1 LISPGISVVY
11 ILRKQQMSA
20 GGQRGIDISGI
31 NTLRIQYASDF
42 VTSER
47 LQLVYQTFA
56 STTGAN
62 AYINETPN
70 ATGSYL
76 DFLQGRKE
84 VRACID
90 CSGLSFGGLSR
101 SFRT

>member
-1 LISPGISVVY
+1 
-11 ILRKQQMSA
+11 MSS
-20 GGQRGIDISGI
+20 GGQRGIDVSGI
-31 NTLRIQYASDF
+31 TVLRQQFASDF
-42 VTSER
+42 VTSIR
-47 LQLVYQTFA
+47 LQEVYQTFA

-62 AYINETPN
+62 AYLNETPN

-90 CSGLSFGGLSR
+90 CSGLAFAGVNR

>member
-1 LISPGISVVY
+1 
-11 ILRKQQMSA
+11 MSA
-20 GGQRGIDISGI
+20 GGQRGTDVSGI
-31 NTLRIQYASDF
+31 TTLRKQYASDV
-42 VTSER
+42 VTSKR

-62 AYINETPN
+62 AYQNETPN

-84 VRACID
+84 IRSCID
-90 CSGLSFGGLSR
+90 CSGLAFAGLSR

>member
-1 LISPGISVVY
+1 
-11 ILRKQQMSA
+11 MSA
-20 GGQRGIDISGI
+20 GGQRGIDVSGI
-31 NTLRIQYASDF
+31 TTLRVQYASDF

-62 AYINETPN
+62 AYQNETPN

-84 VRACID
+84 IRACID
-90 CSGLSFGGLSR
+90 CSGLAFAGLSR

>member
-1 LISPGISVVY
+1 
-11 ILRKQQMSA
+11 MSA
-20 GGQRGIDISGI
+20 GGQRGTDVSGI
-31 NTLRIQYASDF
+31 NPLRIQYASDF

-56 STTGAN
+56 SSTGAN
-62 AYINETPN
+62 AYRNETPN

-84 VRACID
+84 VRACVD
-90 CSGLSFGGLSR
+90 CSGLAFTGLSR

>member
-1 LISPGISVVY
+1 
-11 ILRKQQMSA
+11 MSA
-20 GGQRGIDISGI
+20 GGQRGTDVSGI
-31 NTLRIQYASDF
+31 TTLRRQYASD
-42 VTSER
+42 VTTSTR

-62 AYINETPN
+62 AYQNETPN

-84 VRACID
+84 IRACVD
-90 CSGLSFGGLSR
+90 CSGLAFAGLSR